1 MSELSQNS
9 ASSPG
14 NNRPLSLSPHV
25 LQTAIYQMKVY
36 SSRIS
41 NLNIKYETN
50 GWRPLPHTDPGPV
63 DKWTKC
69 LQEFSDLDPGLVLG
83 PLSQMTINYHQQ
95 VSSEDPI
102 FTIGHLSPSSRE
114 AERRPPR
121 LDPVLIIKTPAG
133 EPGKLQMMMTRPWL
147 CQLYSPRLI
156 DASDIP
162 SGRSKT
168 LGLRAGSGYP
178 RQ

>member
-1 MSELSQNS
+1 
-9 ASSPG
+9 
-14 NNRPLSLSPHV
+14 
-25 LQTAIYQMKVY
+25 MKVY

-147 CQLYSPRLI
+147 CQLYFTQTDWCLRHSIRQKQNIGLESGVGLPPSI
-156 DASDIP
+156 DVKQHQTKHVSHSSHA
-162 SGRSKT
+162 
-168 LGLRAGSGYP
+168 
-178 RQ
+178 